1 MTNITI
7 LQAVYS
13 DLASWAGPLAGE
25 VSASG
30 TFVESMEVLLAK
42 PTGFLV
48 IIEWQGEEASTE
60 DEWTGVMRAEL
71 GVYVAVNVGL
81 QVKPGAGVWMS
92 PAGRTLLE
100 RTNAVRDRIR
110 EITFPDDQDTT
121 RIFNYR
127 GSKQVLLPDGTPL
140 RAFRLEYDIHYAL
153 PEVDCRN
160 VNP

>member
-7 LQAVYS
+7 LKAVYE
-13 DLASWAGPLAGE
+13 DLASWALPLSGE

-48 IIEWQGEEASTE
+48 IIEWQGEESSTE
-60 DEWTGVMRAEL
+60 DEWTGVMRCEL

-100 RTNAVRDRIR
+100 RTNAVRDRLR
-110 EITFPDDQDTT
+110 EITLPDDGDTT
-121 RIFNYR
+121 RCLNYR
-127 GSKQVLLPDGTPL
+127 GAKQVLLPDGTPL
-140 RAFRLEYDIHYAL
+140 RAFRLEWELHYAL
-153 PEVDCRN
+153 PEPEYRH